1 MHVPSKVICPLSFI
15 GFIIAFLVWLV
26 ILLMINR
33 VCTMVSKIDFNLRIY
48 QNFIK
53 CVYNYEMGG
62 ISSCVLV

>member
-1 MHVPSKVICPLSFI
+1 MFPLSLI
-15 GFIIAFLVWLV
+15 EFIIAFLVWLV

-33 VCTMVSKIDFNLRIY
+33 VYKMVSKIDFNLRIY

>member
-15 GFIIAFLVWLV
+15 GFIIAFLVWVV

-33 VCTMVSKIDFNLRIY
+33 VFNLRIY